1 MGSTHR
7 GPDVGTLP
15 GALFFRHRRASSM
28 AQARTPLPGFWR
40 SPGWVFFGICV
51 ALALMSQTP
60 TAAAD
65 AQTNR
70 IRIEYYPPNNPALQ
84 SVYQLVKERRVLEKL
99 QQIFSPFLLPI
110 DLTFKTGDCGG
121 VSNAW
126 YDRPAVSICY
136 EYLNEILQ
144 SVSKEAMPEGITPA
158 DAVMG
163 QFFYVVAHE
172 MGHAMFDILQVPIF
186 GNGEDAADHFSVY
199 IMLQFGK
206 DQSRRMI
213 SGAAYSYKKYLQ
225 SSEVTAPLAAFS
237 DVHAPP
243 AQRFYNLIC
252 LAYGADATLFA
263 DVVNKGY
270 LPKGRANS
278 CKREYDQVAFAFRDL
293 IVPHLDQQLARQ
305 VMDKT
310 WLPEVKARSS
320 RN

>member
-28 AQARTPLPGFWR
+28 AQARTRLPGFWR

-51 ALALMSQTP
+51 ALVLMSQTP

-70 IRIEYYPPNNPALQ
+70 IRIEYYPPNNPAL
-84 SVYQLVKERRVLEKL
+84 
-99 QQIFSPFLLPI
+99 
-110 DLTFKTGDCGG
+110 
-121 VSNAW
+121 
-126 YDRPAVSICY
+126 
-136 EYLNEILQ
+136 
-144 SVSKEAMPEGITPA
+144 
-158 DAVMG
+158 
-163 QFFYVVAHE
+163 
-172 MGHAMFDILQVPIF
+172 
-186 GNGEDAADHFSVY
+186 
-199 IMLQFGK
+199 
-206 DQSRRMI
+206 
-213 SGAAYSYKKYLQ
+213 
-225 SSEVTAPLAAFS
+225 
-237 DVHAPP
+237 
-243 AQRFYNLIC
+243 
-252 LAYGADATLFA
+252 
-263 DVVNKGY
+263 KGY
-270 LPKGRANS
+270 LPKERANS